1 MTLAPTIAA
10 VLLAAQ
16 ASAEPTPPAP
26 PAAPP
31 APCASDHHRA
41 FDFWIGEWDVFV
53 TGSDEKAGESLIE
66 RVSNGCAI
74 RETWMPMQ
82 GEGGTSLSL
91 LNHRSDRWE
100 QLWIGSDGRRVDFI
114 GGAVDGRMVLTGYWD
129 DIGGPGRDGLIR
141 MTFTA
146 HPDGSVHQFG
156 QASGGHG
163 LGWVTSFD
171 FTYRP
176 KSNASSGKAQ

>member
-114 GGAVDGRMVLTGYWD
+114 GGAVDGRVVLTGY
-129 DIGGPGRDGLIR
+129 
-141 MTFTA
+141 
-146 HPDGSVHQFG
+146 
-156 QASGGHG
+156 
-163 LGWVTSFD
+163 
-171 FTYRP
+171 
-176 KSNASSGKAQ
+176 